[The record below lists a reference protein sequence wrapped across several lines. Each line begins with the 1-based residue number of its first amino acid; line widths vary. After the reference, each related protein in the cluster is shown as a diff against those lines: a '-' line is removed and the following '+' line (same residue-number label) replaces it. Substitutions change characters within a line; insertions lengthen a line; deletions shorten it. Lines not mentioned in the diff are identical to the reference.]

1 MLSIRNLFEDED
13 RKSVSKKYRSR
24 VQKKCHY
31 FKGFEESLPKLSYPQ
46 ENTSK
51 FEEDLDEVRRC
62 VRNPSLS
69 KKFLKKSHK
78 KSEDIFK
85 NLLKKEDVDWKKLDE
100 IIDEF
105 DGVVTRLKFLYNR
118 ERPYVYFKERKEDI

>member
-24 VQKKCHY
+24 VQKKCHH

-51 FEEDLDEVRRC
+51 FKEDLDEVRRC

-85 NLLKKEDVDWKKLDE
+85 NLLKKESCLKSGINFEFWIMSNDGKLIE
-100 IIDEF
+100 
-105 DGVVTRLKFLYNR
+105 VK
-118 ERPYVYFKERKEDI
+118 